1 MIDPAVE
8 QDAERLFRMLF
19 EVMQSGEKQLETHL
33 TRHGLTTPQF
43 YVLNT
48 LNENQGRLSIGKIAR
63 RHELTHATMTGL
75 IKRMEQMKPPL
86 VQREASAIDRR
97 SVMVHLTADGRARF
111 IAVQEGLLAQVKLI
125 FSLIP
130 GPERQKLLSDLERYI
145 SMVKIVLD
153 GANERMGESR

>member
-1 MIDPAVE
+1 MSDSTVE

-19 EVMQSGEKQLETHL
+19 EVVQNGEKQLETHL

-86 VQREASAIDRR
+86 VQRETSTTDRR
-97 SVMVHLTADGRARF
+97 SVVVHLTAAGSARF

-130 GPERQKLLSDLERYI
+130 GAERQKLLNDLERYVG
-145 SMVKIVLD
+145 MVKIVLD
-153 GANERMGESR
+153 GANECMAAPR